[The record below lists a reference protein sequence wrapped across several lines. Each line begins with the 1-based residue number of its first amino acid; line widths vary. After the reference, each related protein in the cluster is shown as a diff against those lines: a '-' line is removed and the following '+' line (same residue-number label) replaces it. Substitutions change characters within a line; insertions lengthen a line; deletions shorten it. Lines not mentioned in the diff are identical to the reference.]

1 MTLITT
7 NPTTTGTTQLQ
18 EDPTHTGP
26 SQLGL
31 EKQEFISSEEELKGY
46 LARKE
51 YKYIKDFLRRYD
63 STILERPALDATI
76 INMIAPHLEKRAELI
91 VPLVWTGAH
100 SAVLIA
106 YMDVLSN
113 KMEETAYRNAIKTAL
128 TKPKKIDSEVLKVC
142 HTLHT
147 LATQNRSK
155 KKV

>member
-1 MTLITT
+1 MTLIKT
-7 NPTTTGTTQLQ
+7 NPTTAGTPSQD
-18 EDPTHTGP
+18 DPTHTGP

-31 EKQEFISSEEELKGY
+31 EKQEFVSCEEEIKGY

-51 YKYIKDFLRRYD
+51 YKYVKDFLRRYD
-63 STILERPALDATI
+63 ATILEKPKLDEKI

-91 VPLVWTGAH
+91 VPLVWTGSH

-113 KMEETAYRNAIKTAL
+113 KMQETAYRNAIKTAL
-128 TKPKKIDSEVLKVC
+128 TKPQKIDSEVLKVC

-147 LATQNRSK
+147 LATQNRNK
-155 KKV
+155 RKV